1 LFRQGNAAAGS
12 RALNKLQAI
21 KAFTVV
27 AERRGFTAAAKKLGM
42 SASAVTKGI
51 ARLEDE
57 LGTQLFNRTT
67 RRIALTDY
75 GQDFYERC
83 VRILADLEDAEAAMR
98 ESSASPKGHVRAI
111 MPFSFGRVTFVPA
124 LPTFYERYPDI
135 TLDLSFSDRPVDLI
149 EEGYDLAVRTGDL
162 TDSRLIRRVLT
173 KGPMITVAAP
183 KYLGVHGTPQT
194 PEDLVKHNCIMGR
207 FGPEWAFQAKDGKR
221 FDIRIDGN
229 LAIWSGDAVREAAVA
244 GLGIAR
250 STRWLFRKDLEAGAV
265 VSVLDDYAIDGVQ
278 VSVLYPAKRHLARK
292 LLAVVDFLVDI
303 TSRDH

>member
-1 LFRQGNAAAGS
+1 MTVGWVRV
-12 RALNKLQAI
+12 LNKLQAI
-21 KAFTVV
+21 KAFTYV

-83 VRILADLEDAEAAMR
+83 TRILADLEDAESAMR
-98 ESSASPKGHVRAI
+98 ESSASPRGRVRAI

-124 LPTFYERYPDI
+124 LPGFYQRYPDI
-135 TLDLSFSDRPVDLI
+135 TLDLSFSDRAVDLI
-149 EEGYDLAVRTGDL
+149 EDGYDLAVRTGEL
-162 TDSRLIRRVLT
+162 SDSRLIRRVLT

-183 KYLGVHGTPQT
+183 KYIAAHGAPETPA
-194 PEDLVKHNCIMGR
+194 DLVKHNCILGR
-207 FGPEWAFQAKDGKR
+207 FGPEWTFQNADGTR

-229 LAIWSGDAVREAAVA
+229 LGIWSGDALREAAVA

-250 STRWLFRKDLEAGAV
+250 STHWLFRKDLEAGAV
-265 VSVLDDYAIDGVQ
+265 VTVLNAYAIDGVP
-278 VSVLYPAKRHLARK
+278 VSVLYPAKRHMARK
-292 LLAVVDFLVDI
+292 LAAVIEFLVEI
-303 TSRDH
+303 TSHD